1 MKLQKIDIKK
11 EEKIL
16 NKVFADCLEKVKS
29 EVFYETFANEKI
41 KHSMQ
46 VVGAG
51 NYILKN
57 DKLFQNKD
65 LEYMKLGK
73 LVNLFHDIGRF
84 KEIELLYQDP
94 QSVHNHSYYSYE
106 KLKELGYSDLRL
118 LLPIKQ
124 HGHLED
130 ALEKDEEYRKIQD
143 ENLKCEIEELFF
155 LVRDADKIANL
166 YLIKHNKRVF
176 EDLFFAELSEDAKYA
191 PASPRVMAAFEKR
204 INVPNCDRYSFT
216 DRLLQ
221 IICFGFE
228 IHYKPS
234 YDYISQHGLFDNII
248 EIMRQYNPD
257 KQLQKY
263 VEDSFNCFIEKRYNC
278 L

>member
-1 MKLQKIDIKK
+1 MKLIEIDIKK
-11 EEKIL
+11 EEEIL
-16 NKVFADCLEKVKS
+16 KKAFLDCMEKVKS
-29 EVFYETFANEKI
+29 EAFYETFAKEKI

-57 DKLFQNKD
+57 CELFQNKD
-65 LEYMKLGK
+65 PEYLKLGK

-84 KEIELLYQDP
+84 KEIELLYKDP
-94 QSVHNHSYYSYE
+94 KSEHNHSYYSYE

-130 ALEKDEEYRKIQD
+130 ALEKDEEYRSVNEQK
-143 ENLKCEIEELFF
+143 LKQEIEELFF

-166 YLIKHNKRVF
+166 HLIKYDNRVF
-176 EDLFFAELSEDAKYA
+176 EDLFFAELSGDAKYA
-191 PASPRVMAAFEKR
+191 PVSSKVMAAFEKKV
-204 INVPNCDRYSFT
+204 NVASCDRYSFT

-221 IICFGFE
+221 IVCFGFE

-234 YDYISQHGLFDNII
+234 FDFISKYGLFDNIF
-248 EIMRQYNPD
+248 EVMRKYNPD
-257 KQLQKY
+257 KQLQRY
-263 VEDSFNCFIEKRYNC
+263 VEDSFNRFYEKKYNS